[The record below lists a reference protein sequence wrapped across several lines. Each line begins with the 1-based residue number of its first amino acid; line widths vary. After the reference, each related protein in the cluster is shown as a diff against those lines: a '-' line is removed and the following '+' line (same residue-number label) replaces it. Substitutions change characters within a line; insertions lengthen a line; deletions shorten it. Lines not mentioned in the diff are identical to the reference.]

1 MNGVAF
7 SIGPVS
13 VYWYSIFIMI
23 GALIAFFL
31 ITVESKRFDIPD
43 NFVENLAFYGLII
56 GIIGAR
62 IYYCIFEHDSF
73 SSFIDVFKIW
83 EGGLAI
89 HGGLI
94 AGLLWV
100 IFYCKKMRVKVL
112 RMLDIIVVG
121 LILSQAI
128 GRWGNFTN
136 QEAFGRLVNYNE
148 VKDKEV
154 LSSED
159 LENQRKTLKKFLIPD
174 FIVDNML
181 IDSSINYK
189 AEVKGYY
196 QPTFLYES
204 LWCLTG
210 FVILILIRRYK
221 YLKLGQLTCSYLIWY
236 GLGRF
241 FIESLRMD
249 SLMLGNIRVAQ
260 LVSIAMIITGIVLI
274 IVFNR
279 VSKFKNLYNN
289 ASETIDAQKS

>member
-148 VKDKEV
+148 VKERVTDYFDEYDYIFADYAYDKIRLKGFFEKNHEKAIMWMR
-154 LSSED
+154 LSAEQGYD
-159 LENQRKTLKKFLIPD
+159 DAI
-174 FIVDNML
+174 
-181 IDSSINYK
+181 K
-189 AEVKGYY
+189 A
-196 QPTFLYES
+196 
-204 LWCLTG
+204 
-210 FVILILIRRYK
+210 
-221 YLKLGQLTCSYLIWY
+221 
-236 GLGRF
+236 
-241 FIESLRMD
+241 
-249 SLMLGNIRVAQ
+249 
-260 LVSIAMIITGIVLI
+260 LI
-274 IVFNR
+274 IFGDN
-279 VSKFKNLYNN
+279 
-289 ASETIDAQKS
+289 